1 MEYQRE
7 LNFLRKILDKYHIE
21 NKVIETGELI
31 YDKIGTVFS
40 QIMDKK
46 IIGKTFNDFFPEIKS
61 NAVYQG
67 RDDFQLQ
74 YIIMKLEENKAFVI
88 GPYLEEDIT
97 EQQIMEMAEKFNLS
111 SEVEKELGFFYSSVP
126 VVKDENFL
134 LAAVYSLA
142 ETVFEDFECIELN
155 RENSTAIM
163 SDDLKPERNDEN
175 IISIMEKR
183 YSYEN
188 ELMLL
193 VSQGNFHKAQL
204 MLANF
209 SSLAFEKR
217 ISDPL
222 RNMKNYC
229 IVMNTLFRKAAEN
242 GGVHPIYLDSVSSG
256 FARRTENIHALN
268 MIPEFMLEILETYCN
283 LVKQHSVK
291 NYSPIIQRAII
302 KIEADLTSDL
312 SLKEMAKLANVS
324 SGYFSALFKK
334 ETGMSLTQFVNNR
347 RIKYAQNLLRTTNLQ
362 VQTVAQHCGILD
374 FHYFCRMFKTVTGKT
389 PTEYKE
395 TTLY

>member
-1 MEYQRE
+1 MVYQRE
-7 LNFLRKILDKYHIE
+7 LDFLRKILDKYHVE

-31 YDKIGTVFS
+31 YDKIGTVYS

-46 IIGKTFNDFFPEIKS
+46 IRGKTFNDFFPDVKS
-61 NAVYQG
+61 NVVYRG

-74 YIIMKLEENKAFVI
+74 YIIMKLEENNVYVI
-88 GPYLEEDIT
+88 GPYLDEDIT
-97 EQQIMEMAEKFNLS
+97 EQQIMETAEKIGLS
-111 SEVEKELGFFYSSVP
+111 AELEKELGFFYSSVP
-126 VVKDENFL
+126 VVTDENFL

-142 ETVFEDFECIELN
+142 EHIFGKFECVELN
-155 RENSTAIM
+155 RNNSTAMI
-163 SDDLKPERNDEN
+163 SDDLKPEHNDEN

-188 ELMLL
+188 ELILL
-193 VSQGNFHKAQL
+193 VSQGNFHKAKL

-209 SSLAFEKR
+209 SSPAFEKR

-256 FARRTENIHALN
+256 FAKRIENIHALN